1 MKRYKAIILVTAFAA
16 LLASCGTQIQLTEA
30 IPAKMH
36 LRRGTTLIVNS
47 DDDQM
52 TRAFVNKIAQDGFYK
67 QPGDGNIT
75 AYAHLNVRDIDVNR
89 RYSDNG
95 VLLNT
100 DLSATAEVFSGYRT
114 AYRERYCVGV
124 PIGSHDYEHFD
135 DACDSF
141 ANIVMNDLTPH
152 ERAYYVRVRGSSKN
166 PYVGMAAKYAKV
178 GDWNS
183 AASNA
188 LQALKNDPND
198 PEAYYMAGIVLRR
211 AMKYSSSTLL
221 FQKAYSLKPKGKY
234 RQAIRKNAIMAQ
246 NDEYV
251 KQQLSE

>member
-1 MKRYKAIILVTAFAA
+1 MKRYKAIILVTAFAT

-36 LRRGTTLIVNS
+36 LRRGTTLFVQS
-47 DDDQM
+47 GDEQM

-75 AYAHLNVRDIDVNR
+75 AYADLNVRDIDVKR
-89 RYSDNG
+89 KYSDNG
-95 VLLNT
+95 VLLSA
-100 DLSATAEVFSGYRT
+100 DLSATAEVFAGYRT
-114 AYRERYCVGV
+114 AYRERYSVGI
-124 PIGSHDYEHFD
+124 PISSRDYEHFD

-141 ANIVMNDLTPH
+141 ANVVMNDLTPH
-152 ERAYYVRVRGSSKN
+152 ERAYHVRVKGSSKN
-166 PYVGMAAKYAKV
+166 AYVGMAAKYAKV

-183 AASNA
+183 AATNA
-188 LQALKNDPND
+188 LQAIKNDPND
-198 PEAYYMAGIVLRR
+198 PEAYYMAGIILRR
-211 AMKYSSSTLL
+211 EMKYDASTRL

-234 RQAIRKNAIMAQ
+234 KQAIRKNAIMAQ